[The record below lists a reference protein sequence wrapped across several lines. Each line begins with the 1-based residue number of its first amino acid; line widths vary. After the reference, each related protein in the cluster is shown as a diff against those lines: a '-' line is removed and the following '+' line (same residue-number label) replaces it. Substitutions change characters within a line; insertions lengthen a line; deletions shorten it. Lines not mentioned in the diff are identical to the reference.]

1 VPEKGK
7 SGRVSSAGRA
17 AAELREQLRRGDHA
31 PGAKLPSEPDL
42 AARLEVSRPTLRE
55 ALRLL
60 EDQRLIVR
68 RHGSGTYV
76 ANRLPLANSLHEN
89 FGVER
94 LIAST
99 GARPGVREARWTE
112 RPADR
117 ELAAI
122 LEVEEGIP
130 VSVLERVRTSDDRPV
145 VLSRDHLPPAAVVGG
160 GPPLSGSLY
169 DYLDREVGRPVAFG
183 EADLEPDVADEAT
196 ATALEAE
203 VGTPILTI
211 RQVDFDD
218 AELPVLYS
226 VEHHLAS
233 TFQFRVHRAGPG
245 QSPSRS

>member
-1 VPEKGK
+1 VPEKGRT
-7 SGRVSSAGRA
+7 GRVSSAGRV

-99 GARPGVREARWTE
+99 GARPGVREARWVE

-122 LEVEEGIP
+122 LEVDEGAPI
-130 VSVLERVRTSDDRPV
+130 SVLERVRTSDGRPV
-145 VLSRDHLPPAAVVGG
+145 VLSRDHLPPEAVVGG

-169 DYLDREVGRPVAFG
+169 EYLDREAGRPVAFG
-183 EADLEPDVADEAT
+183 EAELQPDVADAAT
-196 ATALEAE
+196 ARALEVEA
-203 VGTPILTI
+203 GTPTLTL
-211 RQVDFDD
+211 RQVDFDT
-218 AELPVLYS
+218 AGVPVLYS
-226 VEHHLAS
+226 VERHLGSA
-233 TFQFRVHRAGPG
+233 FEFRVHRTGPG
-245 QSPSRS
+245 RTDG